1 MTNKSS
7 LSIALSQEELF
18 VILAYLHAENLL
30 GLEPEIFKELSKD
43 QINLVMGVAE
53 RALVA
58 RGFLKPGPEN
68 RLQLEPAVFAT
79 LGACAFPETSLIVTR
94 HRPDAVGENYF
105 FHTSRK
111 MIVMHTMPV
120 TAIHQFIAVE
130 EKTAVARAVLSI
142 LSMDSLSKPKCA
154 AGQIEQAILVNAR
167 DTAQGQGS
175 EEAFKM
181 LSQTNLGKKTAQEL
195 AETLTHPVANT
206 TLAYIK
212 HNVEGQ
218 PSDGFT
224 ILQGQNAL
232 WLLAPVEGA
241 KTELISI
248 LPVSAEDAAR
258 RVKTL
263 MKL

>member
-1 MTNKSS
+1 MASKSS

-18 VILAYLHAENLL
+18 VVLAYLQADQLL
-30 GLEPEIFKELSKD
+30 GLELEIFKELSEREFRL
-43 QINLVMGVAE
+43 IMGVAE

-79 LGACAFPETSLIVTR
+79 VGACAFPETSLVITR
-94 HRPDAVGENYF
+94 NRPNAPEENYF

-130 EKTAVARAVLSI
+130 DKTAIARAVLSI
-142 LSMDSLSKPKCA
+142 LSMGSLSKPKCMP
-154 AGQIEQAILVNAR
+154 GQVKLTALVNAR
-167 DTAQGQGS
+167 DAAQEKGAK
-175 EEAFKM
+175 EAFRI
-181 LSQTNLGKKTAQEL
+181 LSRASLEEKTAQEL
-195 AETLTHPVANT
+195 AATFAQPVANT
-206 TLAYIK
+206 TMAYIE
-212 HNVEGQ
+212 HRLEGQ

-224 ILQGQNAL
+224 ILEGKNAL
-232 WLLAPVEGA
+232 WLLAPIESP
-241 KTELISI
+241 KDELISI
-248 LPVSAEDAAR
+248 LPVSYEDVVQ

-263 MKL
+263 LKI